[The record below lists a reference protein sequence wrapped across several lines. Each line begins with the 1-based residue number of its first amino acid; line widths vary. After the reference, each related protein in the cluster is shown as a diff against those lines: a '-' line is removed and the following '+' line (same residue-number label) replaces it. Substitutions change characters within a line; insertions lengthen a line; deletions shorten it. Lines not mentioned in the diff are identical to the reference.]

1 MSQENV
7 ELVTRSLEH
16 WLDGRIG
23 EWTETLDTDIE
34 WDISGYP
41 LPDFPDSGSG
51 RDALV
56 DHVASYRSGWND
68 YKPTINELIDG
79 GDDVILILRERARM
93 RGSDIT
99 LDRDLAMVWTVRDGR
114 IVLFRVFKSRALAL
128 EAAGLR
134 E

>member
-7 ELVTRSLEH
+7 ERVTRSLEH

-51 RDALV
+51 RDAL
-56 DHVASYRSGWND
+56 STMS
-68 YKPTINELIDG
+68 
-79 GDDVILILRERARM
+79 
-93 RGSDIT
+93 
-99 LDRDLAMVWTVRDGR
+99 
-114 IVLFRVFKSRALAL
+114 RVT
-128 EAAGLR
+128 AAGGTITR
-134 E
+134 RRSTS

>member
-1 MSQENV
+1 M
-7 ELVTRSLEH
+7 
-16 WLDGRIG
+16 
-23 EWTETLDTDIE
+23 
-34 WDISGYP
+34 
-41 LPDFPDSGSG
+41 
-51 RDALV
+51 
-56 DHVASYRSGWND
+56 
-68 YKPTINELIDG
+68 
-79 GDDVILILRERARM
+79 ILILRERARM